1 MSKLLHAI
9 AIAIVLSQTVAV
21 AQATETQFALVER
34 TFEALKQSATALDQG
49 DFSKAQALLASMESA
64 AKTLHSTAERYSKE
78 ASAAADRREAEARAV
93 TTQIT
98 ENFNNEQAATKAM
111 GEIEA
116 AIADK
121 TVRIEKAAKEHTD
134 LQQQIGRLE
143 ERMKGPGFWRAHGRW
158 PPSIDRYYR
167 DLEDN
172 KKQRSALES
181 ELSTLRVELN
191 AHQTNLSEVRRH
203 KAQLQAHRGE
213 LEQQDRNLRA
223 AVISL
228 SDASLFW
235 TDTAT
240 LIDSRARSSIEDL
253 KVNVRLRLKRADH
266 LAPAPVFS
274 SYDQIE
280 TRTLAETLKE
290 FAKTLDNGTNIV
302 LKP

>member
-21 AQATETQFALVER
+21 AQAAETQLALVER

-64 AKTLHSTAERYSKE
+64 AKTLHSTAERYGKE

-98 ENFNNEQAATKAM
+98 ENFNKEQAATKAM

-116 AIADK
+116 EIANR
-121 TVRIEKAAKEHTD
+121 TVRIEKAAKRHAD
-134 LQQQIGRLE
+134 LQKEISRLE
-143 ERMKGPGFWRAHGRW
+143 ERMKSPGFWRARGSSPW
-158 PPSIDRYYR
+158 SIDRYYR

-181 ELSTLRVELN
+181 ELSTLRKELN
-191 AHQTNLSEVRRH
+191 AHQTNLSEVKRH
-203 KAQLQAHRGE
+203 KAQLEAHRGE
-213 LEQQDRNLRA
+213 LQQQDRNLRA

-253 KVNVRLRLKRADH
+253 RVNVRLRLKRADQ
-266 LAPAPVFS
+266 LSPAPVFN
-274 SYDQIE
+274 SYDKIE
-280 TRTLAETLKE
+280 TRTLEETLKE
-290 FAKTLDNGTNIV
+290 FAQTLDNGTSIV